1 MAVSGLCKGD
11 MAQWL
16 NLVGDGLLTMIYV
29 CFSITSMTSRID
41 SITIT
46 TDSTALQLRQIAAA
60 LDDLPMLSHNDFPR
74 FDHSD
79 GLSIASTHHHS
90 STLHQWSVSLYP
102 HCYRP
107 LLRRRALRIPSPC
120 NRQPYLHL
128 HNHLDHHSND
138 GFPPNSPDSASKVA
152 DRAASLFGK
161 SFKNAT
167 HQPILPSDCIG
178 AKEDYLECLHHTKE
192 IARAKEI
199 KDHWIQ
205 RQAKE
210 AHAAREKGEVR
221 ATSSILDLGLINDQN
236 EGGKGK
242 GEDKAGSGS
251 SSGSE
256 SS

>member
-1 MAVSGLCKGD
+1 MTYLCFHTTTFL
-11 MAQWL
+11 AL
-16 NLVGDGLLTMIYV
+16 ITLTACPSHQRI
-29 CFSITSMTSRID
+29 ITP
-41 SITIT
+41 
-46 TDSTALQLRQIAAA
+46 LRFI
-60 LDDLPMLSHNDFPR
+60 N
-74 FDHSD
+74 
-79 GLSIASTHHHS
+79 GLSPCTLIATDLCFADALFEYHRPAIANATYILYHHLNH
-90 STLHQWSVSLYP
+90 
-102 HCYRP
+102 
-107 LLRRRALRIPSPC
+107 
-120 NRQPYLHL
+120 HL
-128 HNHLDHHSND
+128 ND
-138 GFPPNSPDSASKVA
+138 GFTSQQSG
-152 DRAASLFGK
+152 F
-161 SFKNAT
+161 SFKGGRPRCFAFWQEFQKCYASADT
-167 HQPILPSDCIG
+167 PSDCIG